1 MCSVRNYIS
10 YLETESVDS
19 EIISDTYV
27 VNTINERVIT
37 TVAHRQPITDEV
49 DYIYIPVSEIQLNIL
64 KLHWKKKQ
72 IIHYILTLVHSC
84 AEEETLV
91 YLLVNF

>member
-1 MCSVRNYIS
+1 M
-10 YLETESVDS
+10 DS

-49 DYIYIPVSEIQLNIL
+49 DYIYIPVSGIQLNIPTKATL
-64 KLHWKKKQ
+64 EEETNITYHISL
-72 IIHYILTLVHSC
+72 LVHSC

-91 YLLVNF
+91 YLLVNFRENFLQKVVYLPG